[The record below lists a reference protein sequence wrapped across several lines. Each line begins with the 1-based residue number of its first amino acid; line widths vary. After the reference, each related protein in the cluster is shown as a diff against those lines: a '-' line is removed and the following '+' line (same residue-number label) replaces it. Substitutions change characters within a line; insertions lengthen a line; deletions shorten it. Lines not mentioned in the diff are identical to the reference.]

1 MSVAIATIAVRWF
14 AEGPNP
20 TVFSPENRE
29 GANRDFPI
37 HLVVSKSENPAVSMK
52 NNPFTGMNYLLRG
65 LKMLLLPG
73 LKRYLMVPI
82 TVNVVVFSLIAWVGY
97 QQFASL
103 LQQFLPESGWLHYLR
118 WVLWPLFALA
128 FLLIVFYTFTAIANL
143 IAAPFNGILAARVE
157 RELTG
162 RAPPEPPGKLLSQI
176 LPSLLSELR
185 KLIYFLIR
193 AVPLLILFLIPVAQL
208 AAPLLWLMF
217 GAWFLALEYLDYPMG
232 NHGLDFKQQLTQLR
246 SMRLTTLGFG
256 AALVVLMLIPG
267 LNLVAMPAA
276 VAGSTILW
284 CERDKLGSVHSHP
297 TEPHS

>member
-1 MSVAIATIAVRWF
+1 M
-14 AEGPNP
+14 
-20 TVFSPENRE
+20 
-29 GANRDFPI
+29 
-37 HLVVSKSENPAVSMK
+37 
-52 NNPFTGMNYLLRG
+52 
-65 LKMLLLPG
+65 
-73 LKRYLMVPI
+73 
-82 TVNVVVFSLIAWVGY
+82 
-97 QQFASL
+97 
-103 LQQFLPESGWLHYLR
+103 
-118 WVLWPLFALA
+118 
-128 FLLIVFYTFTAIANL
+128 
-143 IAAPFNGILAARVE
+143 
-157 RELTG
+157 
-162 RAPPEPPGKLLSQI
+162 
-176 LPSLLSELR
+176 
-185 KLIYFLIR
+185 
-193 AVPLLILFLIPVAQL
+193 PLLILFLIPVAQL